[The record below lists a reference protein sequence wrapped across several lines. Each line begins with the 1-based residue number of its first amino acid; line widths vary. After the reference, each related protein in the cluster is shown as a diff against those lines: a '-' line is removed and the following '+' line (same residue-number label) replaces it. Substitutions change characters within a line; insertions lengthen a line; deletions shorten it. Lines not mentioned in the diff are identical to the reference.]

1 MSSAH
6 EHFSEQFYKWER
18 RGRGWRVFDGPVK
31 PEPPFVPFRHKLM
44 TETPLVNSGSRPSF
58 LGSLLRKLAAPPPA
72 PVTEPEPE
80 EEPQPEPL
88 ARDTDLTELQV
99 TLPADLDIAQDSMER
114 LFQSLSLC
122 REPVA
127 FELMGTPGRV
137 LAQFAAN
144 EGDISLVRKQLTAH
158 FPDVLFRE
166 RSGTLAQA
174 WADSEGEFG
183 CVFDFGLEREFMLPL
198 AVGKLDAFIG
208 IVGALAGL
216 EEGELAVFQVL
227 WQPVGKGWAESI
239 VNSVTDGE
247 GKPFFVDAPEL
258 AKAAEAKV
266 ESPLYAAVVRMLLRV
281 GSERRLHEI
290 ARELAGALC
299 AFDNPQGNAL
309 IPLHNGDYPFE
320 GHVLDVLF
328 RQTRRSGMIL
338 NAGELFGLVHL
349 PSEAVRTPELARDE
363 GQTKAAPETPPD
375 GLLLGDNEHN
385 GETVPVYLTPD
396 QRVRHTHIIGIPGTG
411 KSSLL
416 FNLIRQDIERG
427 DGVGLLDPHGDLVD
441 QLLGVIPDHRI
452 EDVVLV
458 DLTDKDFPI
467 GFNILQAHSED
478 EKALLASDLI
488 GVLRR
493 FSTSWGDQMDI
504 VLLNAIMAFLESS
517 RGGTLA
523 DLRRFLLET
532 PYRSQFLQTV
542 SDPELRYYWE
552 QVFSSANG
560 GKSIGS
566 VLTRLQDFFTRK
578 PLRNMVSQR
587 VNKLDFADIMDNGRI
602 FLAKLPEGLNG
613 AENVHLLG
621 SLLVAKFQQTAMAR
635 QSQTAADRRDF
646 WLCVDEF
653 DHFITPSMATIL
665 TGARKYRMGLT
676 LAHQELHQ
684 LEAEPKVASAVNA
697 SVCTRIALRVGND
710 DAKKL
715 AEGFPSFEAESLT
728 SLENFHAIAR
738 IERNDCDFN
747 LALRKPE
754 MPDPE
759 EAERRKAEVVA
770 ASRARYGT
778 PRAEVE
784 AAWLASLG
792 LAISPAE
799 PTDSVPAPEPP
810 PVKPTPPA
818 AAAEVRNNSEVPKVA
833 EIPKAAKLPAK
844 AEPPA
849 AAPQNTGQARP
860 LPESRELGRGF
871 ALHKAMQKRIA
882 VEARAAGFN
891 ADPEK
896 QLKKG
901 SQQAADV
908 GLLMGKIRIAVEIAL
923 PDSGTTN
930 HEFQNVQKCFEAG
943 YDRVA
948 VISTERG
955 RLDAI
960 AATVKAGLDRSLAA
974 KVTYHL
980 TDEFIDSLPALAA
993 EFRPP
998 PLQPGEIVVDGVI
1011 LSQNYPSDPAAAMN
1025 DPTYR
1030 VVADAFSSKRRGR
1043 KPKKG

>member
-6 EHFSEQFYKWER
+6 EYFSEQFYKWER
-18 RGRGWRVFDGPVK
+18 RGRGWQVFHEPVK
-31 PEPPFVPFRHKLM
+31 PEPPFVPFRHKPM

-58 LGSLLRKLAAPPPA
+58 LGSLFRKLAAPPPA
-72 PVTEPEPE
+72 PVTEPEDNE

-88 ARDTDLTELQV
+88 ARDADLTELQV

-114 LFQSLSLC
+114 LFRSLSLC

-127 FELMGTPGRV
+127 FELVGTPGRV
-137 LAQFAAN
+137 FAQFAAN
-144 EGDISLVRKQLTAH
+144 ERDALLVRKQLTAH

-166 RSGTLAQA
+166 KSGTLAQA
-174 WADSEGEFG
+174 WADSIGDFTYA
-183 CVFDFGLEREFMLPL
+183 VDFGLEREFMFPL

-208 IVGALAGL
+208 IVSALAGL

-227 WQPVGKGWAESI
+227 WQPVVRGWAESI
-239 VNSVTDGE
+239 VNSVTDAE
-247 GKPFFVDAPEL
+247 GKPFFVDVPEL
-258 AKAAEAKV
+258 AQAAEAKAAK
-266 ESPLYAAVVRMLLRV
+266 PLYAVVVRVLVRAAT
-281 GSERRLHEI
+281 ERRFEDI
-290 ARELAGALC
+290 AYELAGSLG
-299 AFDNPQGNAL
+299 AFAEPQGNAL

-320 GHVLDVLF
+320 EHVEDVIL

-338 NAGELFGLVHL
+338 NGEELFAFVHL
-349 PSEAVRTPELARDE
+349 PSEAVRAPELMRDE
-363 GQTKAAPETPPD
+363 GQTKDAPDTKPG

-385 GETVPVYLTPD
+385 GATVPVYLSPD

-416 FNLIRQDIERG
+416 FNLIRQDIEHG
-427 DGVGLLDPHGDLVD
+427 DGVGILDPHGDLVD
-441 QLLGVIPDHRI
+441 QLLGVIPERRVK
-452 EDVVLV
+452 DVVLV

-532 PYRSQFLQTV
+532 PYRSQFLKTV

-578 PLRNMVSQR
+578 PLRNMVSQQ
-587 VNKLDFADIMDNGRI
+587 VNKLDFAGIMDGGKI

-621 SLLVAKFQQTAMAR
+621 SLLVSKFQQTAMAR
-635 QSQTAADRRDF
+635 QSQTAASRRDF
-646 WLCVDEF
+646 WLYVDEF

-715 AEGFPSFEAESLT
+715 AEGFPSFDAESLT

-759 EAERRKAEVVA
+759 EAERRKTEVVA

-784 AAWLASLG
+784 AAWLANLG
-792 LAISPAE
+792 LATTATE
-799 PTDSVPAPEPP
+799 PSDGGRAPEPP
-810 PVKPTPPA
+810 PVTPTPSA
-818 AAAEVRNNSEVPKVA
+818 AAAEVRKDSEVPKVA
-833 EIPKAAKLPAK
+833 EIPKAA
-844 AEPPA
+844 EPPPKVEPPVGDTV
-849 AAPQNTGQARP
+849 AAPQGAAPPLAPRDSGRGGAQHQAIQKRIKEAAEALGFRSVIERPVLDGQGSVDLWLERTGQAIGCEISVTTTIDHEVRNVSKC
-860 LPESRELGRGF
+860 L
-871 ALHKAMQKRIA
+871 KAGVPK
-882 VEARAAGFN
+882 
-891 ADPEK
+891 
-896 QLKKG
+896 
-901 SQQAADV
+901 
-908 GLLMGKIRIAVEIAL
+908 
-923 PDSGTTN
+923 
-930 HEFQNVQKCFEAG
+930 
-943 YDRVA
+943 VA
-948 VISTERG
+948 VICLDDG
-955 RLDAI
+955 RLRKIADAVAGSLGAELAARVEYFQPDQFIAHLKTLPLPAPQPSETEFAGYKVKRSYPKLTPEEQKQRENLGHRTMADAI
-960 AATVKAGLDRSLAA
+960 K
-974 KVTYHL
+974 
-980 TDEFIDSLPALAA
+980 
-993 EFRPP
+993 
-998 PLQPGEIVVDGVI
+998 
-1011 LSQNYPSDPAAAMN
+1011 QNQK
-1025 DPTYR
+1025 TQR
-1030 VVADAFSSKRRGR
+1030 T
-1043 KPKKG
+1043 KK